1 MQNLLNIMFVWGPM
15 LSSIYV
21 TLLAV
26 VFLQERKGTK
36 GKAAVADISTA
47 LCTFAGSLEF
57 L

>member
-1 MQNLLNIMFVWGPM
+1 M

-21 TLLAV
+21 TPLAV

-36 GKAAVADISTA
+36 GKADVSPA